1 MSRLFNIGS
10 VCTDFVYSV
19 PSLVRAGETLDSS
32 NRQVFPGGKG
42 LNQSI
47 AATKA
52 GCEVIHIGAVGPDG
66 DMLVEC
72 LEAHGVQTKD
82 LHRSEVAS
90 GHAFIQVDPT
100 GQNAI
105 VIHGGANRHLPRD
118 IWEPALSRMI
128 QGDWLLLQ
136 NETNAVDEILCA
148 ASEAGINIAINL
160 APADVSVRTLP
171 LELATLL
178 IVNEAEAQMLS
189 GCTDIEEAFAQLRAR
204 YPDTAVVLT
213 LGEQGLQ
220 FQDVHTHQYGQLSA
234 YNVQAVDETAA
245 GDAFVGYFLAQLV
258 AGEGLEAAL
267 EFASAAGALAVTR
280 EGAAPSIPDRGEVT
294 ALIREQGPLKVV
306 AGDGY

>member
-10 VCTDFVYSV
+10 LCTDFVYSV

-47 AATKA
+47 AAAKA

-72 LEAHGVQTKD
+72 LETHDVQTND
-82 LHRSEVAS
+82 IHRSEVAS

-105 VIHGGANRHLPRD
+105 VIHGGANRHLPRG
-118 IWEPALSRMI
+118 IWEHALARMTR
-128 QGDWLLLQ
+128 GDWLLLQ
-136 NETNAVDEILCA
+136 NETNAVDEILYA

-171 LELATLL
+171 LQLATLL

-213 LGEQGLQ
+213 LGRQGLQ
-220 FQDVHTHQYGQLSA
+220 FQDVNTHQYGRLSA
-234 YNVQAVDETAA
+234 FNVEAVDETAA

-258 AGEGLEAAL
+258 AGEALKIAL

-280 EGAAPSIPDRGEVT
+280 EGAAPSIPDRSEVKI
-294 ALIREQGPLKVV
+294 LVREQGSLEVI
-306 AGDGY
+306 AGDGA